1 MFDINYVFVFLE
13 GLLSFLSP
21 CVIPLIPIYMSY
33 LTGNAKHVGEDGRI
47 TYRRGTVFL
56 HTVFFVMGISF
67 AFFLLGMTVT
77 ALGSFFNKNQLLFTR
92 IGGILIIVLGLYQ
105 IGFLDFNFLKRT

>member
-56 HTVFFVMGISF
+56 HTVFSLWVYPLLS
-67 AFFLLGMTVT
+67 FFLG
-77 ALGSFFNKNQLLFTR
+77 
-92 IGGILIIVLGLYQ
+92 
-105 IGFLDFNFLKRT
+105 